1 MRVATVLGAS
11 MTLLAMAAVAAPGE
25 TLVVTGEVVN
35 VRAGPGMGQPV
46 LFHAYRDQQAKELA
60 RTDEWVHV
68 TIPGQ
73 ASDGWIHRSLL
84 QAIDRAA
91 PAAPPAPASVPDA
104 RPEGLGAVGTAVAP
118 PLEAATAPSG
128 PAVDA
133 AFPASES
140 DAITRFRSVVQELN
154 ARALAVAGVEL
165 FTGVEPAGDGAV
177 QVMVTEVWD
186 LVPPAGRTS
195 YTNALFD
202 RWRAAVGGSG
212 RLRVEVVDPSGA
224 VVSEKSG
231 LGTL

>member
-1 MRVATVLGAS
+1 
-11 MTLLAMAAVAAPGE
+11 
-25 TLVVTGEVVN
+25 
-35 VRAGPGMGQPV
+35 
-46 LFHAYRDQQAKELA
+46 
-60 RTDEWVHV
+60 V

-73 ASDGWIHRSLL
+73 TSDGWIHQSLL
-84 QAIDRAA
+84 QAVGRAA
-91 PAAPPAPASVPDA
+91 PAAPQAPVPVPDA
-104 RPEGLGAVGTAVAP
+104 RPEALKDAGTAVAP
-118 PLEAATAPSG
+118 PLEAAPAPSG

-140 DAITRFRSVVQELN
+140 DAITRFRSVVEELN

-165 FTGVEPAGDGAV
+165 FTGAEPAGDGAV